1 MKLNAATE
9 ADIRHLMSWFP
20 TKQSVNVWG
29 GPMFRYPF
37 TPETFYED
45 TYWQNMD
52 TYCLVDAD
60 EEMLAFG
67 QIYERHGRINL
78 ARLVVSP
85 HRRGQGIGK
94 QLILL
99 LMEKGQE
106 DFPLTEFSLYVY
118 EDNYPARSCY
128 AGVGFEQRDHPEDD
142 ELPDTCIYMTRP
154 VQMD

>member
-1 MKLNAATE
+1 
-9 ADIRHLMSWFP
+9 MSWFP
-20 TKQSVNVWG
+20 TEQSVNVWG
-29 GPMFRYPF
+29 GLMFRYPF

-45 TYWQNMD
+45 VYWQKMD
-52 TYCLVDAD
+52 TYCLVDAAG
-60 EEMLAFG
+60 EMLAFG

-85 HRRGQGIGK
+85 QRRGQGIGR

-118 EDNYPARSCY
+118 KDNYAAKKCY
-128 AGVGFEQRDHPEDD
+128 AGVGFEQQEYPEED
-142 ELPDTCIYMTRP
+142 EMADTCIYMTRP
-154 VQMD
+154 VQKD